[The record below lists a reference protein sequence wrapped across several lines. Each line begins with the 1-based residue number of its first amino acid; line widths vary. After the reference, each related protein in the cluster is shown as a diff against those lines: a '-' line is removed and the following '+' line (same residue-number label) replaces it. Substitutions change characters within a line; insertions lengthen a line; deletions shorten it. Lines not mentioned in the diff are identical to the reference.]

1 MIHKRNRKIN
11 EVGGSRRG
19 LRRVGVRKGHAC
31 GHFRK
36 RCLHLAGA
44 IVLHLNCKG
53 VGLVIIAYA
62 FGVALNLRYRV
73 GVGGGGG
80 VTLGGVKI
88 LIGQRKCHLAAG
100 IVGSGQAIVRCVLRA
115 RQLKGEFACVQ
126 STAGQVLLQGNGYCV
141 GIRCGIAVVLYNR
154 KCRIFSYYIKNG
166 GAPLKL
172 ARRLEDKLN

>member
-1 MIHKRNRKIN
+1 MRKLLFALFAHDQQGNRAAADSQNSDQQCQRECVRRLRNMRHRGRCCGSN
-11 EVGGSRRG
+11 GLRGCGRCGGSCGCRGSRRLLAGCDCGCRRG

-80 VTLGGVKI
+80 VTLGGVYRSA
-88 LIGQRKCHLAAG
+88 QR
-100 IVGSGQAIVRCVLRA
+100 SP
-115 RQLKGEFACVQ
+115 
-126 STAGQVLLQGNGYCV
+126 
-141 GIRCGIAVVLYNR
+141 
-154 KCRIFSYYIKNG
+154 CRWH
-166 GAPLKL
+166 
-172 ARRLEDKLN
+172 RW